1 MYKNLFSTCLTLS
14 FLASSPAWSIEY
26 SDHPYRLPFGSYSY
40 QLSNG
45 FASNSASLEAME
57 YYSDLAFSD
66 KLTNKGYPYRACGY
80 YFEFYAEIDLYP
92 SDRLHNPD
100 WDLGGRSDKKY
111 YYNSRRFSD
120 TYTSISVSTSSTNYN
135 STSRSKLSMYSIL
148 NEMKES
154 LINQLR
160 DYQIFIQRGES
171 YTFFYSSNGTVKTKL
186 RDSDYYKLGCDQAP
200 IDQAAPTCPNLVIRG
215 LPFIRNTITCHQK
228 NR

>member
-1 MYKNLFSTCLTLS
+1 MVLKNLLAFLS
-14 FLASSPAWSIEY
+14 LGFLLFPFPAWSVQY
-26 SDHPYRLPFGSYSY
+26 SDHPYRLPFGSHSY
-40 QLSNG
+40 QLSDG

-66 KLTNKGYPYRACGY
+66 KLTSKGYPYRACGY

-92 SDRLHNPD
+92 SDRLHHPD

-135 STSRSKLSMYSIL
+135 STSRGKLSMYSTL

-171 YTFFYSSNGTVKTKL
+171 YTFFYSSNATVKTKL
-186 RDSDYYKLGCDQAP
+186 RDSDYYKLGCNQAP
-200 IDQAAPTCPNLVIRG
+200 VDNPPSCPNVSIIS
-215 LPFIRNTITCHQK
+215 LPFVRGTVTCNQ
-228 NR
+228 